1 MAEWRTSAEH
11 KYLERRSCDARAE
24 PLRKAGRGGGCRD
37 RNTARGVRVG
47 NGARGTPFATDAGK
61 AHGRSLGPPAGTVSG
76 PRVVCCRA
84 ISPPELGGVLPAAES
99 GGGARRMGREW
110 GRAGGVR
117 GGCGPRPAGGGGG
130 WGRWGSD
137 PPGVDAALQ
146 DGVWEWGCS
155 AGNIGRGV
163 VGVGAGW
170 ARWVGGSC
178 PSPALPCGECWP
190 GSMRG
195 GDGSAWFHPGPPDR
209 TVLPDPSALP

>member
-1 MAEWRTSAEH
+1 MRGRNH
-11 KYLERRSCDARAE
+11 YAR
-24 PLRKAGRGGGCRD
+24 RGGG
-37 RNTARGVRVG
+37 V
-47 NGARGTPFATDAGK
+47 DAGIGIRRG
-61 AHGRSLGPPAGTVSG
+61 ASGLGMGRAAPPSRRTRGRRTVAAWDPRQAPSRGQGSCAAGPSPPRSWVASSLRPSRGAGPAGWGASG
-76 PRVVCCRA
+76 
-84 ISPPELGGVLPAAES
+84 
-99 GGGARRMGREW
+99 

-195 GDGSAWFHPGPPDR
+195 GDGSAWLHPGPPDR